1 MKKGEYLNIN
11 NKIFFLIN
19 SLYLIY
25 EEIIIENLFIRFEEF
40 GMGMVF
46 VGKNNWKGGLMIV
59 KLVWM
64 FELDILV
71 GRIFW

>member
-1 MKKGEYLNIN
+1 MKKGEYWNIN

-19 SLYLIY
+19 GLYLVY

-40 GMGMVF
+40 GILVF

-59 KLVWM
+59 RLVWM
-64 FELDILV
+64 FELESLV
-71 GRIFW
+71 GKIFG